1 VAWEF
6 GHYRMESLIARGGM
20 GEVHRAYD
28 TQHDRVVAVK
38 LLNAHLVD
46 DDDFRRRFTREAR
59 AAARLR
65 EPHVIPI
72 HAFGEI
78 DGRLYLDMRLVEGD
92 DVSTVLK
99 RHGRMP
105 PASAVDLVA
114 QVAGAL
120 DAAHADGLV
129 HRDVKPSNVL
139 LDAGGFAYLVDF
151 GIARS
156 MAASADITGTGIP
169 IGTVAYM
176 APERFEPDCRVDHR
190 ADVYSLAC
198 LLYQCLTGT
207 PPFPDENPLALMQ
220 AHLNRE
226 PPRPTDLRPE
236 LPADL
241 DHVIATGL
249 AKGPGDRYPTAGA
262 LAAAARNAL
271 AQPPAQQ
278 SLAPQPPA
286 QPPTAQLT
294 TARPPTAQPP
304 VRPATLPVP
313 AAARPMAR
321 HTGRWWLVGAAVVL
335 VAALATT
342 AALLDLPPFG
352 DHDRDR
358 GPAAQP
364 TTTRTE
370 TRTETRT
377 GTRKPG
383 ADLSVSVPLST
394 PACDGSYIVIVA
406 SALEPAEYQQDIQTF
421 LEANPGAEYLHAPST
436 GCGSLRRQLDG
447 ADIYSVYYG
456 PFQDEDEACARRT
469 TEGGDAFVRRLD
481 NTSSPKQAVSCG

>member
-1 VAWEF
+1 MAWQF

-46 DDDFRRRFTREAR
+46 DDDFRRRFIREAR

-92 DVSTVLK
+92 DVSTVLT
-99 RHGRMP
+99 RHGPMP
-105 PASAVDLVA
+105 PATAVDLVA

-156 MAASADITGTGIP
+156 MAQSADITGTGIP
-169 IGTVAYM
+169 VGTVAYM
-176 APERFEPDCRVDHR
+176 APERFEPEGRVDHR
-190 ADVYSLAC
+190 VDVYSLAC

-207 PPFPDENPLALMQ
+207 PPFPDQNPLALMQ
-220 AHLNRE
+220 AHLHRE
-226 PPRPTDLRPE
+226 PPRLTDRRPD
-236 LPADL
+236 LPPAL
-241 DHVIATGL
+241 DHVVATGL
-249 AKGPGDRYPTAGA
+249 AKNPGDRYQTAGA
-262 LAAAARNAL
+262 LAVAARHAL
-271 AQPPAQQ
+271 AQA
-278 SLAPQPPA
+278 
-286 QPPTAQLT
+286 
-294 TARPPTAQPP
+294 P

-313 AAARPMAR
+313 PPAPRAARG
-321 HTGRWWLVGAAVVL
+321 GRWWWLAGAAVVL
-335 VAALATT
+335 AAAVTT
-342 AALLDLPPFG
+342 AVLIGLPG
-352 DHDRDR
+352 KGKNKDT
-358 GPAAQP
+358 GNGAAGSSR
-364 TTTRTE
+364 TTTTPSETE
-370 TRTETRT
+370 S
-377 GTRKPG
+377 PS
-383 ADLSVSVPLST
+383 ADLAVTVPLST
-394 PACDGSYIVIVA
+394 PDCDGGYIVIVG
-406 SALEPAEYQQDIQTF
+406 SAVNPDEYQQDVQAY
-421 LEANPGAEYLHAPST
+421 LDANPDAEYLHAPST
-436 GCGSLRRQLDG
+436 GCGSLRKRLDG

-456 PFQDEDEACARRT
+456 PFPDEDEACARRES
-469 TEGGDAFVRRLD
+469 EGGDAFVRRLD